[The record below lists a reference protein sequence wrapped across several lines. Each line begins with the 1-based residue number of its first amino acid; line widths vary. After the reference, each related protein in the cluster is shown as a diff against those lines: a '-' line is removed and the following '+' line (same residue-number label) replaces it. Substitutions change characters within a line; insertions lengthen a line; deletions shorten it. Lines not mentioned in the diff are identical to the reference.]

1 MEKEVLTLHL
11 AEPWYSA
18 IVSAEKMEEYRE
30 IQPYWIKRLTTNC
43 EVPYDVAAETLY

>member
-18 IVSAEKMEEYRE
+18 IVSAEKMEKNTGKFSR
-30 IQPYWIKRLTTNC
+30 IG
-43 EVPYDVAAETLY
+43 

>member
-11 AEPWYSA
+11 AEPWYSM

-43 EVPYDVAAETLY
+43 EVPYDVAAETHC